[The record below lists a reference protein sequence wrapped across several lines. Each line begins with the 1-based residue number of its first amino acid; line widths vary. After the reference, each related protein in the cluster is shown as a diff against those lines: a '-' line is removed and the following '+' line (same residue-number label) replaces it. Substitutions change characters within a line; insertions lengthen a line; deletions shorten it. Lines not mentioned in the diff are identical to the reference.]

1 MLWTEKYRPQTLED
15 IIGQEQVISHLTLF
29 AQTGSVPHLMLTG
42 QHGTGKTSAIEC
54 LAKHLYGENWQMNTS
69 IFQTADLFSQGKT
82 YLEQDERYA
91 HLYQKQASLLTNFKY
106 IIKSYSAM
114 RPLDAEFKLMV
125 FEDAHTLSREAQ
137 QALRRIMERTSSTCR
152 FILST
157 TTPSAIIPAI
167 SSRCLPLFF
176 VPIESGVMQRHLTAI
191 RDNESRGYGMHP
203 CDRDHLELIVQA
215 SRGDLR
221 RAIMLLQ
228 LAMRSGKKGNLAA
241 MAQSETGNITAA
253 ALVAVRGG
261 DIRTA
266 AKKLESLM
274 IDYGLS
280 AREVLSEMRITAR
293 REYNHPKFVIELADA
308 DIRIGHCNNEFV
320 QIESF
325 IAEIRDVFT

>member
-69 IFQTADLFSQGKT
+69 IFQTADLFLQGKT